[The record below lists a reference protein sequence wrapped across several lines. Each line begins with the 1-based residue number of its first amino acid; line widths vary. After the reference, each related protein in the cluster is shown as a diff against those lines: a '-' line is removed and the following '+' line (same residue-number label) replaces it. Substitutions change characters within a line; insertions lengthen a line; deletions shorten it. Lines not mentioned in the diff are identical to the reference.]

1 MVAQLLPPVQYND
14 PSTGQFVYGLLYNN
28 TPLNAV
34 DDIMITILA
43 TSFLLFVDI
52 LLRFIIELIE
62 FNKARGKPCTAWYML
77 TALWFGWGSVVL
89 PNGKRKRFLISK
101 RFRMSLFN
109 KVALTYPIFFT
120 LAAASWSLPDIT
132 IYGWRVDY
140 ILSILFMVI
149 PFISEVCSIIEKL
162 NQVDASAFFWYPKLI
177 EFLKLVREVIRP

>member
-62 FNKARGKPCTAWYML
+62 FNK
-77 TALWFGWGSVVL
+77 S
-89 PNGKRKRFLISK
+89 
-101 RFRMSLFN
+101 
-109 KVALTYPIFFT
+109 
-120 LAAASWSLPDIT
+120 
-132 IYGWRVDY
+132 
-140 ILSILFMVI
+140 
-149 PFISEVCSIIEKL
+149 
-162 NQVDASAFFWYPKLI
+162 Q
-177 EFLKLVREVIRP
+177 